1 MKNKVYIWVKED
13 GDSSF
18 KLFRWENFFYEEIAG
33 TIANSRIASI
43 DNCESFAL
51 KAKSSVLFSRE
62 FAENIEDLPKQSVYG
77 VIKPSASG
85 VNSMKTFRIS
95 NTDGK
100 PLVLYSGGYVI
111 HVDYKKNALMVKS
124 SQQGNVIEELHEA
137 ATQVQ
142 PIQNHLD
149 MQCRIYAIFQEKIDF
164 KAYWEHRSE
173 MKGMFDAYH
182 NDDEIKDNVISSMVS
197 SKDSSIEQS
206 CYMGLQSMDEIF
218 NFGFNIEH
226 LFDDEISY
234 FQGMYGEENKY
245 SRWLKDNSY
254 HLDNSFDRFFLS
266 FWETIKITITI
277 NSTPITE
284 RLAKFNQEELLE
296 MMANVLIQTED
307 MPVLEDGE
315 IAKQTLLK
323 SLEIGEDLT
332 SQNNPN
338 QLGYNQIFDSS
349 LKSYQ
354 DLISYNEIE
363 KKDLEPIFILLNL
376 KNLKPTAQHE
386 VVRIIKKSPFAAI
399 YQEAYD
405 EFRQKNKDYFEV
417 LDLRFAY
424 PVEKK
429 STVLSEQDICCDYGA
444 FRKTYHFNL
453 SMNQLNQLYSKLQD
467 ACLLGTET
475 DIRDLASN
483 LTGKYDGKRR
493 ATIVDWKGKITD
505 LAVMIGLMMTKC
517 GPKDTWSC
525 SERLFTVNG
534 EDIKWQSLN
543 VLYNRYKNQPPR
555 TPNKV
560 MRLMDEVLG
569 DDFTSKIP
577 KGGNTKGE

>member
-18 KLFRWENFFYEEIAG
+18 KLFRWEDFFYEEIAG

-182 NDDEIKDNVISSMVS
+182 NEYEKINNDISSMVS
-197 SKDSSIEQS
+197 TKDSSIEQS

-218 NFGFNIEH
+218 NFGFSIEH

-234 FQGMYGEENKY
+234 FQELYGEDNKY
-245 SRWLKDNSY
+245 SRWLKDHSY

-266 FWETIKITITI
+266 FWETIKIKIAV

-284 RLAKFNQEELLE
+284 RLSKFNQEELLE
-296 MMANVLIQTED
+296 VMATVLIQTED

-338 QLGYNQIFDSS
+338 QPEYNQIFDSS

-363 KKDLEPIFILLNL
+363 KKDLELIFILLNL

-429 STVLSEQDICCDYGA
+429 STVLSEQDMCCDYGA

-475 DIRDLASN
+475 DIRDFAAN

-493 ATIVDWKGKITD
+493 ATIVDWKGKTTD
-505 LAVMIGLMMTKC
+505 LAVMIGIMMNKC

-543 VLYNRYKNQPPR
+543 VLYKRHENKPPR

-560 MRLMDEVLG
+560 MLIMEEVL
-569 DDFTSKIP
+569 
-577 KGGNTKGE
+577 N